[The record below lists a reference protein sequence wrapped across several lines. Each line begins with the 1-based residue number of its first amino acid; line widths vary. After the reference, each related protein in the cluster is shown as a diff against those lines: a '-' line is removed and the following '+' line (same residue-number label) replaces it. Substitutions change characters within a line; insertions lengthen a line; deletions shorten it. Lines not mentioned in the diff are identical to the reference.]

1 MKEMMMFKRSVI
13 AMACIFALSACGG
26 GGGGSPDVKSAD
38 TLSKPAAP
46 VVAEDV
52 EEEVLPKEKK
62 DEEAVGGAPQAD
74 TQDTTAGKGGQDM
87 AAVSEENTGNG
98 GAATTDKPKN
108 EDEGAQNDMPQN
120 AADTDSFTPN
130 HTPASNMPA
139 GNMENQAPDNGESAQ
154 PANQPD
160 MANAADGMQGDDP
173 SAGGQNAGNTAAAE
187 SANQTGNNQPAGSS
201 DSAPASNPA
210 PANGGSNFG
219 RVDLANGIKLDSGS
233 ENVTLTHCK
242 DKVCGSDFLDEEAPS
257 KSEFESLSDEKKIE
271 KYKKDGEKFTNLV
284 ATEVQ
289 ANGVNKYV
297 IIYKDK
303 SASSSSARFRRS
315 ARLRR
320 SLPAEMPL
328 IPVNQADTL
337 IVDGEAVSLTGH
349 SGNIFA
355 PEGNYR
361 YLTYGAEKLSGGSY
375 ALRVQGEP
383 AKGEMLAGT
392 AVYNGEVL
400 HFHTENG
407 RPYPTRGRFAAKVDF
422 GSKSVDGIIDSG
434 DDLHMGT
441 QKFKAAIDGNGF
453 KGTWTENGSGD
464 VSGRFYGPGGEEV
477 AGKYSYRP
485 TDAEKGGFGVFAG
498 KKEQD

>member
-1 MKEMMMFKRSVI
+1 MFKRSVI

-46 VVAEDV
+46 VVSEKETEAKED
-52 EEEVLPKEKK
+52 
-62 DEEAVGGAPQAD
+62 APQAGS
-74 TQDTTAGKGGQDM
+74 QGQGAPSAQGSQDM

-98 GAATTDKPKN
+98 GAATTDNPKN
-108 EDEGAQNDMPQN
+108 EDAGAQNDMPQN
-120 AADTDSFTPN
+120 AADTDSSTPN
-130 HTPASNMPA
+130 HSTAPNMPA
-139 GNMENQAPDNGESAQ
+139 GDMGNQAPDTGESVQ

-173 SAGGQNAGNTAAAE
+173 SAGENAGNTAAQG
-187 SANQTGNNQPAGSS
+187 ANQAGNNQAAGSQN
-201 DSAPASNPA
+201 PASSTNPSA
-210 PANGGSNFG
+210 TNGGGDFG

-242 DKVCGSDFLDEEAPS
+242 DKVCGSDFLDEEAPP
-257 KSEFESLSDEKKIE
+257 KSEFESLDDSGRIN
-271 KYKKDGEKFTNLV
+271 KYKKDGQDKFTNLV
-284 ATEVQ
+284 ATEVK
-289 ANGVNKYV
+289 ANGTNKYV

-303 SASSSSARFRRS
+303 STSSARVRRS
-315 ARLRR
+315 ARSRR

-337 IVDGEAVSLTGH
+337 IVDGEAVILTEH
-349 SGNIFA
+349 HGNIFA

-407 RPYPTRGRFAAKVDF
+407 RSYPTKGRFAAKVDF

-441 QKFKAAIDGNGF
+441 QKFKAAINGNGF
-453 KGTWTENGSGD
+453 KGTWTENGGGD
-464 VSGRFYGPGGEEV
+464 VSGRFYGPAGEEV
-477 AGKYSYRP
+477 AGKYSHRP

>member
-1 MKEMMMFKRSVI
+1 MFERSVI

-46 VVAEDV
+46 VVAEK
-52 EEEVLPKEKK
+52 ETEVKE
-62 DEEAVGGAPQAD
+62 DAPQAGSQGQGAPS
-74 TQDTTAGKGGQDM
+74 TQGSQDM
-87 AAVSEENTGNG
+87 AAVSAENTGNG

-108 EDEGAQNDMPQN
+108 EDEGPQNDMLQN
-120 AADTDSFTPN
+120 S
-130 HTPASNMPA
+130 
-139 GNMENQAPDNGESAQ
+139 
-154 PANQPD
+154 
-160 MANAADGMQGDDP
+160 
-173 SAGGQNAGNTAAAE
+173 AE
-187 SANQTGNNQPAGSS
+187 SANQTGNNQPADSS

-219 RVDLANGIKLDSGS
+219 RVDLANGVLIDGPSQ
-233 ENVTLTHCK
+233 NITLTHCK
-242 DKVCGSDFLDEEAPS
+242 GDSCNGDNLLDEEAPS
-257 KSEFESLSDEKKIE
+257 KSEFENLNESERIE
-271 KYKKDGEKFTNLV
+271 KYKKDGKSDKFTNLV
-284 ATEVQ
+284 ATAVQ
-289 ANGVNKYV
+289 ANGTNKYV

-315 ARLRR
+315 ARSRR

-375 ALRVQGEP
+375 ALRVQGKP

-407 RPYPTRGRFAAKVDF
+407 RSYPTRGRFAAKVDF

-453 KGTWTENGSGD
+453 KGNWTENGGGD
-464 VSGRFYGPGGEEV
+464 VSGRFYGPAGEEV

>member
-1 MKEMMMFKRSVI
+1 MFKRSVI

-38 TLSKPAAP
+38 TPSKPAAP
-46 VVAEDV
+46 VVAEDAG
-52 EEEVLPKEKK
+52 EEVLPKEKK

-74 TQDTTAGKGGQDM
+74 TQDATAAQGSQDM

-108 EDEGAQNDMPQN
+108 EDEGAQDDMPQK
-120 AADTDSFTPN
+120 AAGTDSSTPN
-130 HTPASNMPA
+130 HTPDPNMPA
-139 GNMENQAPDNGESAQ
+139 GNMENQATDAGESSQ
-154 PANQPD
+154 PENQPD
-160 MANAADGMQGDDP
+160 AANAGDGIQGDDP
-173 SAGGQNAGNTAAAE
+173 SAGENAGNTADQA
-187 SANQTGNNQPAGSS
+187 ANQAENNQV
-201 DSAPASNPA
+201 
-210 PANGGSNFG
+210 GGDFG
-219 RVDLANGIKLDSGS
+219 RT
-233 ENVTLTHCK
+233 NVGNSVVIDGPSQNITLTHCK
-242 DKVCGSDFLDEEAPS
+242 GDSCDNGNLLDEEAPS
-257 KSEFESLSDEKKIE
+257 KSEFEKLSESERME
-271 KYKKDGEKFTNLV
+271 KYKKDGKDKFVGLV
-284 ATEVQ
+284 ATTVKME
-289 ANGVNKYV
+289 GINKY
-297 IIYKDK
+297 IIFYTDK
-303 SASSSSARFRRS
+303 PPTRS
-315 ARLRR
+315 ARSRR

-361 YLTYGAEKLSGGSY
+361 YLTYGAEKLPGGSY

-407 RPYPTRGRFAAKVDF
+407 RSYPTKGRFAAKVDF

-464 VSGRFYGPGGEEV
+464 VSGRFYGPAGEEV

>member
-1 MKEMMMFKRSVI
+1 MFKRSVI
-13 AMACIFALSACGG
+13 AMACIVALSACGG

-38 TLSKPAAP
+38 TPSKPAAP
-46 VVAEDV
+46 VVAEK
-52 EEEVLPKEKK
+52 ETEVKE
-62 DEEAVGGAPQAD
+62 DAPQAGS
-74 TQDTTAGKGGQDM
+74 QGQGAPSAQGSQDM
-87 AAVSEENTGNG
+87 AAVSAENTGNG

-120 AADTDSFTPN
+120 AADTDSLAP
-130 HTPASNMPA
+130 NMPTVD
-139 GNMENQAPDNGESAQ
+139 MENQAPDSGESAQ

-160 MANAADGMQGDDP
+160 MANAADGIQGDDP
-173 SAGGQNAGNTAAAE
+173 SAGGENAGDQA
-187 SANQTGNNQPAGSS
+187 ANQAENNQVGGSQ
-201 DSAPASNPA
+201 NPA
-210 PANGGSNFG
+210 PSTNPSTTNGGDFG
-219 RVDLANGIKLDSGS
+219 RVDLANGIKLDGGS

-257 KSEFESLSDEKKIE
+257 KSEFENLSDEEKI
-271 KYKKDGEKFTNLV
+271 KRYKKDGKNFTGLV
-284 ATEVQ
+284 ATKVEKK
-289 ANGVNKYV
+289 GVNKYV
-297 IIYKDK
+297 IIYTDK
-303 SASSSSARFRRS
+303 TPTRS
-315 ARLRR
+315 ARSRR
-320 SLPAEMPL
+320 SLSEEMPL

-349 SGNIFA
+349 PGNIFA

-383 AKGEMLAGT
+383 AKGEMLAGA

-407 RPYPTRGRFAAKVDF
+407 RSYPTRGRFAAKVDF

-441 QKFKAAIDGNGF
+441 QKFKAVIDGNGF
-453 KGTWTENGSGD
+453 KGTWTENGGGD
-464 VSGRFYGPGGEEV
+464 VSGRFYGPAGEEV

>member
-1 MKEMMMFKRSVI
+1 MFKRSVI

-26 GGGGSPDVKSAD
+26 SGGGSPDVKSAD
-38 TLSKPAAP
+38 TPSKPAAP
-46 VVAEDV
+46 VVAE
-52 EEEVLPKEKK
+52 KET
-62 DEEAVGGAPQAD
+62 EAKEDAPQAGS
-74 TQDTTAGKGGQDM
+74 QGQGAPSAQGSQDM
-87 AAVSEENTGNG
+87 AAVSAENTGNG
-98 GAATTDKPKN
+98 DAATTDKPKN

-120 AADTDSFTPN
+120 AA
-130 HTPASNMPA
+130 
-139 GNMENQAPDNGESAQ
+139 
-154 PANQPD
+154 
-160 MANAADGMQGDDP
+160 
-173 SAGGQNAGNTAAAE
+173 E
-187 SANQTGNNQPAGSS
+187 SANQTGNNQPADSS

-219 RVDLANGIKLDSGS
+219 RVDLANGVLIDGPSQ
-233 ENVTLTHCK
+233 NITLTHCK
-242 DKVCGSDFLDEEAPS
+242 GDSCNGDNLLDEEAPS
-257 KSEFESLSDEKKIE
+257 KSEFEKLSDEDKISN
-271 KYKKDGEKFTNLV
+271 YKKDGKDKFVGLV
-284 ATEVQ
+284 ADRVKKDGT
-289 ANGVNKYV
+289 NKY
-297 IIYKDK
+297 IIFYTDK
-303 SASSSSARFRRS
+303 PPTRS
-315 ARLRR
+315 ARSRR

-400 HFHTENG
+400 HFHMENG
-407 RPYPTRGRFAAKVDF
+407 RPSPFRGRFAAKVDF

-441 QKFKAAIDGNGF
+441 QKFKAVIDGNGF
-453 KGTWTENGSGD
+453 KGAWTENSGGD
-464 VSGRFYGPGGEEV
+464 VSGRFYGPAGEEV

>member
-1 MKEMMMFKRSVI
+1 MFKRSVI

-46 VVAEDV
+46 VVSEKETEAKED
-52 EEEVLPKEKK
+52 
-62 DEEAVGGAPQAD
+62 APQAGSQGQGAPS
-74 TQDTTAGKGGQDM
+74 TQGSQDM
-87 AAVSEENTGNG
+87 AAVLAENTGNG
-98 GAATTDKPKN
+98 GAATADNPKN
-108 EDEGAQNDMPQN
+108 EDEGAQDDMPQK
-120 AADTDSFTPN
+120 
-130 HTPASNMPA
+130 
-139 GNMENQAPDNGESAQ
+139 
-154 PANQPD
+154 
-160 MANAADGMQGDDP
+160 
-173 SAGGQNAGNTAAAE
+173 AAE
-187 SANQTGNNQPAGSS
+187 SANQTGNNQSAGSS

-210 PANGGSNFG
+210 PANGGGDFG
-219 RVDLANGIKLDSGS
+219 RT
-233 ENVTLTHCK
+233 NVGNSVVIDGPSQNITLTHCK
-242 DKVCGSDFLDEEAPS
+242 GDSCDGDNLLDEEAPS
-257 KSEFESLSDEKKIE
+257 KSEFDNLSESERME
-271 KYKKDGEKFTNLV
+271 KYKKDGKSDKFTGFV
-284 ATEVQ
+284 ADKLQMKGTNQ
-289 ANGVNKYV
+289 Y
-297 IIYKDK
+297 IIFYKPK
-303 SASSSSARFRRS
+303 TTSSARFRRS
-315 ARLRR
+315 ARSRR

-407 RPYPTRGRFAAKVDF
+407 RPYPSRGRFAAKVDF

-453 KGTWTENGSGD
+453 KGTWTENGGGD
-464 VSGRFYGPGGEEV
+464 VSGRFYGPAGEEV

>member
-1 MKEMMMFKRSVI
+1 MFERSVI

-38 TLSKPAAP
+38 TPSKPAAP
-46 VVAEDV
+46 VVAE
-52 EEEVLPKEKK
+52 KET
-62 DEEAVGGAPQAD
+62 EAKEDAPQAGSQGQGAPS
-74 TQDTTAGKGGQDM
+74 TQGSQDM
-87 AAVSEENTGNG
+87 AAVSAENTGNG

-108 EDEGAQNDMPQN
+108 EDEGPQNDMPQN
-120 AADTDSFTPN
+120 
-130 HTPASNMPA
+130 
-139 GNMENQAPDNGESAQ
+139 
-154 PANQPD
+154 
-160 MANAADGMQGDDP
+160 
-173 SAGGQNAGNTAAAE
+173 AAE

-210 PANGGSNFG
+210 PANGGGDFG
-219 RVDLANGIKLDSGS
+219 RTNVANGVLIDGPSQ
-233 ENVTLTHCK
+233 NITLTHCK
-242 DKVCGSDFLDEEAPS
+242 GDSCDNGNLLDEEAPS
-257 KSEFESLSDEKKIE
+257 KSEFEKLSDEDKISN
-271 KYKKDGEKFTNLV
+271 YKKDGKDKFVGLV
-284 ATEVQ
+284 ADRVKKDGT
-289 ANGVNKYV
+289 NKY
-297 IIYKDK
+297 IIFYTDK
-303 SASSSSARFRRS
+303 PPTRS
-315 ARLRR
+315 ARSRR
-320 SLPAEMPL
+320 SLPAEIPL

-337 IVDGEAVSLTGH
+337 IVDGEAVSLTGY

-400 HFHTENG
+400 HFHMENG
-407 RPYPTRGRFAAKVDF
+407 RPSPSRGRFAAKVDF

-453 KGTWTENGSGD
+453 KGNWTENGGGD
-464 VSGRFYGPGGEEV
+464 VSGRFYGPAGEEV

>member
-1 MKEMMMFKRSVI
+1 MFKRSVI
-13 AMACIFALSACGG
+13 AMACIVALSACGG

-38 TLSKPAAP
+38 TPSKPAAP
-46 VVAEDV
+46 VVAE
-52 EEEVLPKEKK
+52 KET
-62 DEEAVGGAPQAD
+62 EAKEDAPQAGSQG
-74 TQDTTAGKGGQDM
+74 QDVPSKQGSQDM
-87 AAVSEENTGNG
+87 AAVSAENTGNG
-98 GAATTDKPKN
+98 GSATTDKPKN
-108 EDEGAQNDMPQN
+108 EDEGPQNDMPQN
-120 AADTDSFTPN
+120 AADTDSLTPN
-130 HTPASNMPA
+130 HTPAPNMPA

-160 MANAADGMQGDDP
+160 MANAADGIQGDDP
-173 SAGGQNAGNTAAAE
+173 SVGENAGNTASAE

-210 PANGGSNFG
+210 PANGGGDFG
-219 RVDLANGIKLDSGS
+219 RTNVGNGVLIDGPSQ
-233 ENVTLTHCK
+233 NITLTHCK
-242 DKVCGSDFLDEEAPS
+242 GDSCNGDNLLDEEAPS
-257 KSEFESLSDEKKIE
+257 KSEFEKLSESERME
-271 KYKKDGEKFTNLV
+271 KYKKDGKDKFVGLV
-284 ATEVQ
+284 ATTVKME
-289 ANGVNKYV
+289 GTNKY
-297 IIYKDK
+297 IIFYTDK
-303 SASSSSARFRRS
+303 PPTRS
-315 ARLRR
+315 ARSRR

-375 ALRVQGEP
+375 ALSVQGEP
-383 AKGEMLAGT
+383 AKGEMLAGA

-407 RPYPTRGRFAAKVDF
+407 RPYPTKGRFAAKVDF

-453 KGTWTENGSGD
+453 KGTWTENGGGD
-464 VSGRFYGPGGEEV
+464 VSGRFYGPAGEEV

>member
-1 MKEMMMFKRSVI
+1 MFKRSVI
-13 AMACIFALSACGG
+13 AMACIVALSACGG

-38 TLSKPAAP
+38 TPSKPAAP
-46 VVAEDV
+46 VVAEK
-52 EEEVLPKEKK
+52 ETEVKE
-62 DEEAVGGAPQAD
+62 DAPQAGS
-74 TQDTTAGKGGQDM
+74 QGQGAPSAQGSQDM
-87 AAVSEENTGNG
+87 AAVSAENTGNG

-120 AADTDSFTPN
+120 AADTDSLAP
-130 HTPASNMPA
+130 NMPTVD
-139 GNMENQAPDNGESAQ
+139 MENQAPDSGESAQ

-160 MANAADGMQGDDP
+160 MANAADGIQGDDP
-173 SAGGQNAGNTAAAE
+173 SAGGENAGDQA
-187 SANQTGNNQPAGSS
+187 ANQAENNQVGGSQ
-201 DSAPASNPA
+201 NPA
-210 PANGGSNFG
+210 PSTNPSTTNGGDFG
-219 RVDLANGIKLDSGS
+219 RT
-233 ENVTLTHCK
+233 NVGNSVVIDGPSQNITLTHCK
-242 DKVCGSDFLDEEAPS
+242 GDSCDGDNLLDEEAPS
-257 KSEFESLSDEKKIE
+257 KSEFDNLSESERME
-271 KYKKDGEKFTNLV
+271 KYKKDGKSDKFTGFV
-284 ATEVQ
+284 ADKLQMKGTNQ
-289 ANGVNKYV
+289 Y
-297 IIYKDK
+297 IIFYKPK
-303 SASSSSARFRRS
+303 TTSSARFRRS

-320 SLPAEMPL
+320 SLSEEMPL

-349 SGNIFA
+349 PGNIFA

-383 AKGEMLAGT
+383 AKGEMLAGA

-407 RPYPTRGRFAAKVDF
+407 RSYPTRGRFAAKVDF

-441 QKFKAAIDGNGF
+441 QKFKAVIDGNGF
-453 KGTWTENGSGD
+453 KGTWTENGGGD
-464 VSGRFYGPGGEEV
+464 VSGRFYGPAGEEV

>member
-1 MKEMMMFKRSVI
+1 MFKRSVI
-13 AMACIFALSACGG
+13 AMACIVALSACGG

-38 TLSKPAAP
+38 TPSKPAAP
-46 VVAEDV
+46 VVAEK
-52 EEEVLPKEKK
+52 ETEVKE
-62 DEEAVGGAPQAD
+62 DAPQAGSQGQGAPS
-74 TQDTTAGKGGQDM
+74 TQGSQDM
-87 AAVSEENTGNG
+87 AAVSAENTGNG

-108 EDEGAQNDMPQN
+108 EDEGPQNDMPQN
-120 AADTDSFTPN
+120 A
-130 HTPASNMPA
+130 
-139 GNMENQAPDNGESAQ
+139 
-154 PANQPD
+154 
-160 MANAADGMQGDDP
+160 
-173 SAGGQNAGNTAAAE
+173 GNTAAQGTNQAE
-187 SANQTGNNQPAGSS
+187 NNQVGGSQ
-201 DSAPASNPA
+201 NPA
-210 PANGGSNFG
+210 PSSNPNATNGGNFG
-219 RVDLANGIKLDSGS
+219 RVDLANGVLIDGPSQ
-233 ENVTLTHCK
+233 NITLTHCK
-242 DKVCGSDFLDEEAPS
+242 SDSCNGDNLLSEEAPS
-257 KSEFESLSDEKKIE
+257 KSEFEQLSDEDKIK
-271 KYKKDGEKFTNLV
+271 KYKKDGEKFTGLV
-284 ATEVQ
+284 ADKLQMKGTNQ
-289 ANGVNKYV
+289 Y
-297 IIYKDK
+297 IIFYKPK
-303 SASSSSARFRRS
+303 TTSSARFRRS
-315 ARLRR
+315 ARSRR

-407 RPYPTRGRFAAKVDF
+407 RPYPSRGRFAAKVDF

-453 KGTWTENGSGD
+453 KGTWTENGGGD
-464 VSGRFYGPGGEEV
+464 VSGRFYGPAGEEV

>member
-1 MKEMMMFKRSVI
+1 MFERSVI

-46 VVAEDV
+46 VVAEK
-52 EEEVLPKEKK
+52 ETEVKE
-62 DEEAVGGAPQAD
+62 DAPQAGSQGQGAPS
-74 TQDTTAGKGGQDM
+74 TQGSQDM
-87 AAVSEENTGNG
+87 AAVSAENTGNG

-108 EDEGAQNDMPQN
+108 EDEGPQNDMPQN
-120 AADTDSFTPN
+120 S
-130 HTPASNMPA
+130 
-139 GNMENQAPDNGESAQ
+139 
-154 PANQPD
+154 
-160 MANAADGMQGDDP
+160 
-173 SAGGQNAGNTAAAE
+173 AE
-187 SANQTGNNQPAGSS
+187 SANQTGNNQPADSS

-219 RVDLANGIKLDSGS
+219 RVDLANGVLIDGPSQ
-233 ENVTLTHCK
+233 NITLTHCK
-242 DKVCGSDFLDEEAPS
+242 GDSCNGDNLLDEEAPS
-257 KSEFESLSDEKKIE
+257 KSEFENLNESERIE
-271 KYKKDGEKFTNLV
+271 KYKKDGKSDKFTNLV
-284 ATEVQ
+284 ATAVQ
-289 ANGVNKYV
+289 ANGTNKYV

-315 ARLRR
+315 ARSRR

-361 YLTYGAEKLSGGSY
+361 YLTYGAEKLPGGSY

-434 DDLHMGT
+434 DGLHMGT

-453 KGTWTENGSGD
+453 KGTWTENGGGD
-464 VSGRFYGPGGEEV
+464 VSGKFYGPAGEEV

>member
-1 MKEMMMFKRSVI
+1 MFKRSVI
-13 AMACIFALSACGG
+13 AMACIVALSACGG

-38 TLSKPAAP
+38 TPSKPAAP
-46 VVAEDV
+46 VVAE
-52 EEEVLPKEKK
+52 KETDAKE
-62 DEEAVGGAPQAD
+62 DAPQAGS
-74 TQDTTAGKGGQDM
+74 QGQGAPSAQGGQDM
-87 AAVSEENTGNG
+87 AAVSAENTGNG
-98 GAATTDKPKN
+98 GAETADNPENK
-108 EDEGAQNDMPQN
+108 DEGTQNDMPQN
-120 AADTDSFTPN
+120 
-130 HTPASNMPA
+130 
-139 GNMENQAPDNGESAQ
+139 
-154 PANQPD
+154 
-160 MANAADGMQGDDP
+160 
-173 SAGGQNAGNTAAAE
+173 AAE
-187 SANQTGNNQPAGSS
+187 SANQTGNNQSAGSS

-210 PANGGSNFG
+210 PANGGGDFG
-219 RVDLANGIKLDSGS
+219 RT
-233 ENVTLTHCK
+233 NVGNSVVIDGPSQNITLTHCK
-242 DKVCGSDFLDEEAPS
+242 GDSCDGDNLLDEEAPS
-257 KSEFESLSDEKKIE
+257 KSEFDNLSESERME
-271 KYKKDGEKFTNLV
+271 KYKKDGKSDKFTGFV
-284 ATEVQ
+284 ADKLQMKGTNQ
-289 ANGVNKYV
+289 Y
-297 IIYKDK
+297 IIFYKPK
-303 SASSSSARFRRS
+303 TTSSARFRRS
-315 ARLRR
+315 ARSRR

-407 RPYPTRGRFAAKVDF
+407 RPYPSRGRFAAKVDF

-453 KGTWTENGSGD
+453 KGTWTENGGGD
-464 VSGRFYGPGGEEV
+464 VSGRFYGPAGEEV

>member
-1 MKEMMMFKRSVI
+1 MFKRSVI

-38 TLSKPAAP
+38 TPSKPASP
-46 VVAEDV
+46 VVSEKETGAKED
-52 EEEVLPKEKK
+52 
-62 DEEAVGGAPQAD
+62 APQAGS
-74 TQDTTAGKGGQDM
+74 QGQGAPSAQGSQNM

-98 GAATTDKPKN
+98 GAATADNPKN
-108 EDEGAQNDMPQN
+108 KDEEAQDDMPQN
-120 AADTDSFTPN
+120 TADTDSLTPN
-130 HTPASNMPA
+130 HTPAPNMPA
-139 GNMENQAPDNGESAQ
+139 GNMENQAPDAGESAQ

-160 MANAADGMQGDDP
+160 MANAADGIQGDDP
-173 SAGGQNAGNTAAAE
+173 SAGGENAGNTAAQGTNQAE
-187 SANQTGNNQPAGSS
+187 NNQAAGSS

-219 RVDLANGIKLDSGS
+219 RVDLANGIKLDGGS

-257 KSEFESLSDEKKIE
+257 KSEFEKLSNEEKIN
-271 KYKKDGEKFTNLV
+271 KYKKNGGKFTGLV
-284 ATEVQ
+284 ATRVEN
-289 ANGVNKYV
+289 NGLNQYT
-297 IIYKDK
+297 IIYQ
-303 SASSSSARFRRS
+303 AQPTRS
-315 ARLRR
+315 ARSRRSRR

-361 YLTYGAEKLSGGSY
+361 YLTYGAEKLPGGSY

-383 AKGEMLAGT
+383 SKGEMLAGT

>member
-1 MKEMMMFKRSVI
+1 MFERSVI

-38 TLSKPAAP
+38 TPSKPAAP
-46 VVAEDV
+46 VVAEK
-52 EEEVLPKEKK
+52 ETEVKE
-62 DEEAVGGAPQAD
+62 DAPQAGSQGQGAPS
-74 TQDTTAGKGGQDM
+74 TQGSQDM
-87 AAVSEENTGNG
+87 AAVSAENTGNG

-108 EDEGAQNDMPQN
+108 EDEGPQNDMPQN
-120 AADTDSFTPN
+120 S
-130 HTPASNMPA
+130 
-139 GNMENQAPDNGESAQ
+139 
-154 PANQPD
+154 
-160 MANAADGMQGDDP
+160 
-173 SAGGQNAGNTAAAE
+173 AE
-187 SANQTGNNQPAGSS
+187 SANQTGNNQPADSS

-219 RVDLANGIKLDSGS
+219 RVDLANGVLIDGPSQ
-233 ENVTLTHCK
+233 NITLTHCK
-242 DKVCGSDFLDEEAPS
+242 GDSCNGDNLLDEEAPS
-257 KSEFESLSDEKKIE
+257 KSEFENLNESERIE
-271 KYKKDGEKFTNLV
+271 KYKKDGKSDKFTNLV
-284 ATEVQ
+284 ATEVK
-289 ANGVNKYV
+289 ANGTNKYV

-303 SASSSSARFRRS
+303 STSSARVRRS
-315 ARLRR
+315 ARSRR

-375 ALRVQGEP
+375 ALSVQGEP

-407 RPYPTRGRFAAKVDF
+407 RPYPSRGRFAAKVDF

-464 VSGRFYGPGGEEV
+464 VSGRFYGPAGEEV

>member
-1 MKEMMMFKRSVI
+1 MFKRSVI
-13 AMACIFALSACGG
+13 AMACIVALSACGG

-38 TLSKPAAP
+38 TPSKPAAP
-46 VVAEDV
+46 VVAEK
-52 EEEVLPKEKK
+52 ETEVKE
-62 DEEAVGGAPQAD
+62 DAPQAGSQG
-74 TQDTTAGKGGQDM
+74 QDVPSKQGSQDM
-87 AAVSEENTGNG
+87 AAVSAENTGNG
-98 GAATTDKPKN
+98 GSATTDKPKN
-108 EDEGAQNDMPQN
+108 EDEGPQNDMPQN
-120 AADTDSFTPN
+120 S
-130 HTPASNMPA
+130 
-139 GNMENQAPDNGESAQ
+139 
-154 PANQPD
+154 
-160 MANAADGMQGDDP
+160 
-173 SAGGQNAGNTAAAE
+173 AE
-187 SANQTGNNQPAGSS
+187 SANQTGNNQPADSS

-219 RVDLANGIKLDSGS
+219 RVDLANGVLIDGPSQ
-233 ENVTLTHCK
+233 NITLTHCK
-242 DKVCGSDFLDEEAPS
+242 SDSCNGDNLLSEEAPS
-257 KSEFESLSDEKKIE
+257 KSEFEQLSDEDKIK
-271 KYKKDGEKFTNLV
+271 KYKKDGEKFTGLV
-284 ATEVQ
+284 ADRLQMKGTNQ
-289 ANGVNKYV
+289 Y
-297 IIYKDK
+297 IIFYKPK
-303 SASSSSARFRRS
+303 TTSSARFRRS
-315 ARLRR
+315 ARSRR

-375 ALRVQGEP
+375 ALSVQGEP

-407 RPYPTRGRFAAKVDF
+407 RSYPTKGRFAAKVDF

-434 DDLHMGT
+434 DDLHMGK

-453 KGTWTENGSGD
+453 KGTWTENGGGD
-464 VSGRFYGPGGEEV
+464 VSGRFYGPAGEEV

>member
-1 MKEMMMFKRSVI
+1 MFKRSVI

-46 VVAEDV
+46 VVSEKETEAKED
-52 EEEVLPKEKK
+52 
-62 DEEAVGGAPQAD
+62 APQAGS
-74 TQDTTAGKGGQDM
+74 QGQGAPSAQGGQDM

-98 GAATTDKPKN
+98 GAAATDKPKN

-120 AADTDSFTPN
+120 AADTDSLTPN

-139 GNMENQAPDNGESAQ
+139 GNMENQAPDAGESEQ

-173 SAGGQNAGNTAAAE
+173 SAGGENAGNTADQA
-187 SANQTGNNQPAGSS
+187 ANQAENNQAAGSQ
-201 DSAPASNPA
+201 NPA
-210 PANGGSNFG
+210 PSSNSNAANGGGDFG
-219 RVDLANGIKLDSGS
+219 RT
-233 ENVTLTHCK
+233 NVGNSVVIDGPSQNITLTHCK
-242 DKVCGSDFLDEEAPS
+242 GDSCNDDNLLDEEAPS
-257 KSEFESLSDEKKIE
+257 KSEFEKLSESERME
-271 KYKKDGEKFTNLV
+271 KYKKDGKGKFVGLV
-284 ATEVQ
+284 ATTVKME
-289 ANGVNKYV
+289 GTNKY
-297 IIYKDK
+297 IIFYTDNPPT
-303 SASSSSARFRRS
+303 RS
-315 ARLRR
+315 ARSRR

-375 ALRVQGEP
+375 AFRVQGEP

-400 HFHTENG
+400 HFHMENG

-434 DDLHMGT
+434 DDLHMGK

-453 KGTWTENGSGD
+453 KGTWTENGGGD
-464 VSGRFYGPGGEEV
+464 VSGRFYGPAGEEV

>member
-1 MKEMMMFKRSVI
+1 MFKRSVI

-46 VVAEDV
+46 VVSEKETEAKED
-52 EEEVLPKEKK
+52 
-62 DEEAVGGAPQAD
+62 APQAGS
-74 TQDTTAGKGGQDM
+74 QGQGAPSAQGSQDM

-98 GAATTDKPKN
+98 GAATADKPKN
-108 EDEGAQNDMPQN
+108 GDEGAQNDMPQN
-120 AADTDSFTPN
+120 AADTDSSTPN
-130 HTPASNMPA
+130 HSTAPNMPA
-139 GNMENQAPDNGESAQ
+139 GDMGNQAPDNGESVQ
-154 PANQPD
+154 PENQPD
-160 MANAADGMQGDDP
+160 AANAADGMQGDDP
-173 SAGGQNAGNTAAAE
+173 SAGENAGNTAAQG
-187 SANQTGNNQPAGSS
+187 ANQAGNNQAAGSS
-201 DSAPASNPA
+201 DSTPASNPA
-210 PANGGSNFG
+210 TTNSGGDFG
-219 RVDLANGIKLDSGS
+219 RTNVANGIKLDGPSQ
-233 ENVTLTHCK
+233 NITLTHCK
-242 DKVCGSDFLDEEAPS
+242 DTVCGSNFLAEEAPS
-257 KSEFESLSDEKKIE
+257 KSEFESLDDFGRIN
-271 KYKKDGEKFTNLV
+271 KYKKDGQDKFTNLV
-284 ATEVQ
+284 ATEVK
-289 ANGVNKYV
+289 ANGTNKYV

-303 SASSSSARFRRS
+303 STSSARVRRS
-315 ARLRR
+315 ARSRR

-361 YLTYGAEKLSGGSY
+361 YLTYGAEKLPGGSY

-383 AKGEMLAGT
+383 SKGEMLAGA

-464 VSGRFYGPGGEEV
+464 VSGKFYGPAGEEV

>member
-1 MKEMMMFKRSVI
+1 MAETIPAALNMKEMMMFKRSVI

-38 TLSKPAAP
+38 TPSKPAAP
-46 VVAEDV
+46 VVAE
-52 EEEVLPKEKK
+52 KET
-62 DEEAVGGAPQAD
+62 EAKEDAPQAGS
-74 TQDTTAGKGGQDM
+74 QGQGAPSAQGSQDM

-98 GAATTDKPKN
+98 GAATADNPKN
-108 EDEGAQNDMPQN
+108 EDEGAQDDMPQK
-120 AADTDSFTPN
+120 
-130 HTPASNMPA
+130 
-139 GNMENQAPDNGESAQ
+139 
-154 PANQPD
+154 
-160 MANAADGMQGDDP
+160 
-173 SAGGQNAGNTAAAE
+173 AAE
-187 SANQTGNNQPAGSS
+187 SANQTGNNQSAGSS

-210 PANGGSNFG
+210 PANGGGDFG
-219 RVDLANGIKLDSGS
+219 RT
-233 ENVTLTHCK
+233 NVGNSVVIDGPSQNITLTHCK
-242 DKVCGSDFLDEEAPS
+242 GDSCDGDNLLDEEAPS
-257 KSEFESLSDEKKIE
+257 KSEFDNLSESERME
-271 KYKKDGEKFTNLV
+271 KYKKDGKSDKFTGFV
-284 ATEVQ
+284 ADKLQMKGTNQ
-289 ANGVNKYV
+289 Y
-297 IIYKDK
+297 IIFYKPK
-303 SASSSSARFRRS
+303 TTSSARFRRS
-315 ARLRR
+315 ARSRR

-407 RPYPTRGRFAAKVDF
+407 RPYPSGGRFAAKVDF

-453 KGTWTENGSGD
+453 KGTWTENGGGD
-464 VSGRFYGPGGEEV
+464 VSGRFYGPAGEEV

>member
-1 MKEMMMFKRSVI
+1 MFKRSVI

-26 GGGGSPDVKSAD
+26 GGGGSPDVKLAD
-38 TLSKPAAP
+38 TPSKPAAP
-46 VVAEDV
+46 VVAEK
-52 EEEVLPKEKK
+52 ETEVKE
-62 DEEAVGGAPQAD
+62 DAPQAGSQGQGAPS
-74 TQDTTAGKGGQDM
+74 TQGSQDM
-87 AAVSEENTGNG
+87 AAVSAENTGNG
-98 GAATTDKPKN
+98 GSATTDKPKN

-120 AADTDSFTPN
+120 AADTDSLTPD
-130 HTPASNMPA
+130 HTTAPNMPA
-139 GNMENQAPDNGESAQ
+139 GDMENQAPDSGESAQ

-160 MANAADGMQGDDP
+160 MANTADGMQGDDP
-173 SAGGQNAGNTAAAE
+173 SAGGQNAGNTAAQG
-187 SANQTGNNQPAGSS
+187 ANQAGNNQAAGSS
-201 DSAPASNPA
+201 DPIPASNPA
-210 PANGGSNFG
+210 TTNSGGDFG
-219 RVDLANGIKLDSGS
+219 RTNVANGIKLDGPSQ
-233 ENVTLTHCK
+233 NITLTHCK
-242 DKVCGSDFLDEEAPS
+242 GDPCNGDNLLDEEAPS
-257 KSEFESLSDEKKIE
+257 KSEFEKLNESERIE
-271 KYKKDGEKFTNLV
+271 KYKKDGKDKFVGLV
-284 ATEVQ
+284 ATTVKME
-289 ANGVNKYV
+289 GTNKY
-297 IIYKDK
+297 IIFYTDK
-303 SASSSSARFRRS
+303 PPTRS
-315 ARLRR
+315 ARSRR

-407 RPYPTRGRFAAKVDF
+407 RPYPSGGRFAAKVDF

-453 KGTWTENGSGD
+453 KGTWTENGGGD
-464 VSGRFYGPGGEEV
+464 VSGRFYGPAGEEV
-477 AGKYSYRP
+477 AGKYSYHP

>member
-1 MKEMMMFKRSVI
+1 MFKRSVI

-46 VVAEDV
+46 VVAE
-52 EEEVLPKEKK
+52 KETDAKE
-62 DEEAVGGAPQAD
+62 DAPQAGS
-74 TQDTTAGKGGQDM
+74 QGQGAPSAQGSQDM
-87 AAVSEENTGNG
+87 AAVSAENTGNG

-108 EDEGAQNDMPQN
+108 EDEGAQDDMPQK
-120 AADTDSFTPN
+120 AAGTDSSTPN
-130 HTPASNMPA
+130 HTPDPNMLA
-139 GNMENQAPDNGESAQ
+139 GNMENQATDAGESSQ

-173 SAGGQNAGNTAAAE
+173 SAGGQNAGNTAAQG
-187 SANQTGNNQPAGSS
+187 ANQAGNNQAAGSS
-201 DSAPASNPA
+201 DSTPASNPA
-210 PANGGSNFG
+210 TTNSGGDFG
-219 RVDLANGIKLDSGS
+219 RTNVANGIKLDGPSQ
-233 ENVTLTHCK
+233 NITLTHCK
-242 DKVCGSDFLDEEAPS
+242 DKVCGSDFLDEEAPP
-257 KSEFESLSDEKKIE
+257 KSEFESLDDSGRIN
-271 KYKKDGEKFTNLV
+271 KYKKDGQDKFTNLV
-284 ATEVQ
+284 ATEVK
-289 ANGVNKYV
+289 ANGTNKYV

-303 SASSSSARFRRS
+303 STSSARVRRS
-315 ARLRR
+315 ARSRR

-328 IPVNQADTL
+328 IPINQADTL

-375 ALRVQGEP
+375 ALSVQGEP
-383 AKGEMLAGT
+383 AKGEMLAGA

-400 HFHTENG
+400 HFHMENG
-407 RPYPTRGRFAAKVDF
+407 RPSSFRGRFAAKVDF

-441 QKFKAAIDGNGF
+441 QKFKAVIDGNGF
-453 KGTWTENGSGD
+453 KGTWTENGGGD
-464 VSGRFYGPGGEEV
+464 VSGRFYGPTGEEV

>member
-1 MKEMMMFKRSVI
+1 MFERSVI

-38 TLSKPAAP
+38 TPSKPAAP
-46 VVAEDV
+46 VVAEK
-52 EEEVLPKEKK
+52 ETEVKE
-62 DEEAVGGAPQAD
+62 DAPQAGS
-74 TQDTTAGKGGQDM
+74 QGQGAPSAQGSQDM

-98 GAATTDKPKN
+98 GAATADNPKN
-108 EDEGAQNDMPQN
+108 EDEGAQDDMPQK
-120 AADTDSFTPN
+120 AAGTDSSTPN
-130 HTPASNMPA
+130 HTPAPNMPA
-139 GNMENQAPDNGESAQ
+139 GNMENK
-154 PANQPD
+154 PD

-173 SAGGQNAGNTAAAE
+173 SAGGENAGNTAAQG
-187 SANQTGNNQPAGSS
+187 ANQAENNQVGGSQ
-201 DSAPASNPA
+201 NPA
-210 PANGGSNFG
+210 PSTNPNATNGGGDFG
-219 RVDLANGIKLDSGS
+219 RT
-233 ENVTLTHCK
+233 NVGNSVVIDGPSQNITLTHCK
-242 DKVCGSDFLDEEAPS
+242 GDPCNGDNLLDEEAPS
-257 KSEFESLSDEKKIE
+257 KSEFEKLNESERIE
-271 KYKKDGEKFTNLV
+271 KYKKDGKDKFVGLV
-284 ATEVQ
+284 ATTVKME
-289 ANGVNKYV
+289 GINKY
-297 IIYKDK
+297 IIFYTDK
-303 SASSSSARFRRS
+303 PPTRS
-315 ARLRR
+315 ARSRR

>member
-1 MKEMMMFKRSVI
+1 MFKRSVI

-46 VVAEDV
+46 VVSEKETEAKED
-52 EEEVLPKEKK
+52 
-62 DEEAVGGAPQAD
+62 APQAGS
-74 TQDTTAGKGGQDM
+74 QGQGAPSAQGSQDM

-98 GAATTDKPKN
+98 GAATADNPKN
-108 EDEGAQNDMPQN
+108 EDEGAQDDMPQK
-120 AADTDSFTPN
+120 AADTDSLTPN
-130 HTPASNMPA
+130 HTPAPNMPA
-139 GNMENQAPDNGESAQ
+139 GNMENQ
-154 PANQPD
+154 PD
-160 MANAADGMQGDDP
+160 MANTADGMQGDDP
-173 SAGGQNAGNTAAAE
+173 SAGENAGNTAAQG
-187 SANQTGNNQPAGSS
+187 ANQAGNNQAAGSS
-201 DSAPASNPA
+201 DSTPASNPA
-210 PANGGSNFG
+210 TTNSGGDFG
-219 RVDLANGIKLDSGS
+219 RTNVANGIKLDGPSQ
-233 ENVTLTHCK
+233 NITLTHCK
-242 DKVCGSDFLDEEAPS
+242 DKVCGSDFLDEEAPP
-257 KSEFESLSDEKKIE
+257 KSEFESLDDSGRIN
-271 KYKKDGEKFTNLV
+271 KYKKDGQDKFTNLV
-284 ATEVQ
+284 ATEVK
-289 ANGVNKYV
+289 ANGTNKYV

-303 SASSSSARFRRS
+303 STSSARVRRS
-315 ARLRR
+315 ARSRR

-407 RPYPTRGRFAAKVDF
+407 RPSPSGGRFAAKVDF

-453 KGTWTENGSGD
+453 KGTWTENGGGD
-464 VSGRFYGPGGEEV
+464 VSGRFYGPAGEEV

>member
-1 MKEMMMFKRSVI
+1 MFKRSVI

-38 TLSKPAAP
+38 TPSKPAAP
-46 VVAEDV
+46 VVAE
-52 EEEVLPKEKK
+52 KETDAKE
-62 DEEAVGGAPQAD
+62 DAPQAGS
-74 TQDTTAGKGGQDM
+74 QGQGAPSAQGGQDM
-87 AAVSEENTGNG
+87 AAVSAENTGNG
-98 GAATTDKPKN
+98 GAETADNPENK
-108 EDEGAQNDMPQN
+108 DEGTQNDMPQN
-120 AADTDSFTPN
+120 
-130 HTPASNMPA
+130 
-139 GNMENQAPDNGESAQ
+139 
-154 PANQPD
+154 
-160 MANAADGMQGDDP
+160 
-173 SAGGQNAGNTAAAE
+173 AAE
-187 SANQTGNNQPAGSS
+187 SANQTGNNQSAGSS

-210 PANGGSNFG
+210 PANGGGDFG
-219 RVDLANGIKLDSGS
+219 RT
-233 ENVTLTHCK
+233 NVGNSVVIDGPSQNITLTHCK
-242 DKVCGSDFLDEEAPS
+242 GDSCDGDNLLDEEAPS
-257 KSEFESLSDEKKIE
+257 KSEFDNLSESERME
-271 KYKKDGEKFTNLV
+271 KYKKDGKSDKFTGFV
-284 ATEVQ
+284 ADKLQMKGTNQ
-289 ANGVNKYV
+289 Y
-297 IIYKDK
+297 IIFYKPK
-303 SASSSSARFRRS
+303 TTSSARFRRS
-315 ARLRR
+315 ARSRR

-407 RPYPTRGRFAAKVDF
+407 RPYPSRGRFAAKVDF

-453 KGTWTENGSGD
+453 KGTWTENGGGD
-464 VSGRFYGPGGEEV
+464 VSGRFYGPAGEEV

>member
-1 MKEMMMFKRSVI
+1 MFKLSVI

-38 TLSKPAAP
+38 TPPKPAAP
-46 VVAEDV
+46 VVAE
-52 EEEVLPKEKK
+52 KET
-62 DEEAVGGAPQAD
+62 EAKEDAPQAGSQG
-74 TQDTTAGKGGQDM
+74 QDVPSKQGSQDM
-87 AAVSEENTGNG
+87 AAVSAENTGNG
-98 GAATTDKPKN
+98 GSATTDKPKN
-108 EDEGAQNDMPQN
+108 EDEGPQNDMPQN
-120 AADTDSFTPN
+120 AADTDSLTPN
-130 HTPASNMPA
+130 HTPAPNMPA

-160 MANAADGMQGDDP
+160 MANAADGIQGDDP
-173 SAGGQNAGNTAAAE
+173 SVGENAGNTASAE

-210 PANGGSNFG
+210 PANGGGDFG
-219 RVDLANGIKLDSGS
+219 RTNVGNGVLIDGPSQ
-233 ENVTLTHCK
+233 NITLTHCK
-242 DKVCGSDFLDEEAPS
+242 GDSCNGDNLLDEEAPS
-257 KSEFESLSDEKKIE
+257 KSEFEKLSESERME
-271 KYKKDGEKFTNLV
+271 KYKKDGKDKFVGLV
-284 ATEVQ
+284 ATTVKME
-289 ANGVNKYV
+289 GTNKY
-297 IIYKDK
+297 IIFYTDK
-303 SASSSSARFRRS
+303 PPTRS
-315 ARLRR
+315 ARSRR

-375 ALRVQGEP
+375 ALSVQGEP
-383 AKGEMLAGT
+383 AKGEMLAGA

-407 RPYPTRGRFAAKVDF
+407 RPYPTKGRFAAKVDF

-453 KGTWTENGSGD
+453 KGTWTENGGGD
-464 VSGRFYGPGGEEV
+464 VSGRFYGPAGEEV

>member
-1 MKEMMMFKRSVI
+1 MFKRSVI
-13 AMACIFALSACGG
+13 AMACIVALSACGG

-38 TLSKPAAP
+38 TPSKPAAP
-46 VVAEDV
+46 VVAEK
-52 EEEVLPKEKK
+52 ETEVKE
-62 DEEAVGGAPQAD
+62 DAPQAGSQG
-74 TQDTTAGKGGQDM
+74 QDVPSKQGSQDM
-87 AAVSEENTGNG
+87 AAVSAENTGNG
-98 GAATTDKPKN
+98 GSATTDKPKN
-108 EDEGAQNDMPQN
+108 EDEGPQNDMPQN
-120 AADTDSFTPN
+120 S
-130 HTPASNMPA
+130 
-139 GNMENQAPDNGESAQ
+139 
-154 PANQPD
+154 
-160 MANAADGMQGDDP
+160 
-173 SAGGQNAGNTAAAE
+173 AE
-187 SANQTGNNQPAGSS
+187 SANQTGNNQPADSS

-219 RVDLANGIKLDSGS
+219 RVDLANGVLIDGPSQ
-233 ENVTLTHCK
+233 NITLTHCK
-242 DKVCGSDFLDEEAPS
+242 GDSCNGDNLLDEEAPS
-257 KSEFESLSDEKKIE
+257 KSEFENLNESERIE
-271 KYKKDGEKFTNLV
+271 KYKKDGKSDKFTNLV
-284 ATEVQ
+284 ATAVQ
-289 ANGVNKYV
+289 ANGTNKYV

-315 ARLRR
+315 ARSRR

-361 YLTYGAEKLSGGSY
+361 YLTYGAEKLPGGSY

-453 KGTWTENGSGD
+453 KGTWTENGGGD
-464 VSGRFYGPGGEEV
+464 VSGRFYGPAGEEV

>member
-1 MKEMMMFKRSVI
+1 MFKRSVI

-38 TLSKPAAP
+38 TPSKPAAP
-46 VVAEDV
+46 VVSEKETEAKED
-52 EEEVLPKEKK
+52 
-62 DEEAVGGAPQAD
+62 APQAGS
-74 TQDTTAGKGGQDM
+74 QGQGAPSAQGSQGM
-87 AAVSEENTGNG
+87 AAVSAENTGNG
-98 GAATTDKPKN
+98 GAATTDNPKN
-108 EDEGAQNDMPQN
+108 EDAGAQDDMPQN
-120 AADTDSFTPN
+120 AADTDSLTPN

-139 GNMENQAPDNGESAQ
+139 VNMENQAPDTGESVQ

-173 SAGGQNAGNTAAAE
+173 SAGGENAGNTAAAE
-187 SANQTGNNQPAGSS
+187 SANQTGNNHS

-219 RVDLANGIKLDSGS
+219 RVDLANGIKLDGGS

-242 DKVCGSDFLDEEAPS
+242 DKVCGSDFLAEEAPS
-257 KSEFESLSDEKKIE
+257 KSEFESLDDSGRIN
-271 KYKKDGEKFTNLV
+271 KYKKDGQDKFTNLV
-284 ATEVQ
+284 ATEVK
-289 ANGVNKYV
+289 ANGTNKYV

-303 SASSSSARFRRS
+303 STSSTRVRRS
-315 ARLRR
+315 ARSRR

-361 YLTYGAEKLSGGSY
+361 YLTYVAEKLPGGSY

-407 RPYPTRGRFAAKVDF
+407 RSYSTRGKFAATVDF
-422 GSKSVDGIIDSG
+422 GSKFVDGIIDSG

-453 KGTWTENGSGD
+453 KGTWTENGGGD
-464 VSGRFYGPGGEEV
+464 VSGKFYGPAGEEV

>member
-1 MKEMMMFKRSVI
+1 MFKRSVI

-38 TLSKPAAP
+38 TPSKPAAP
-46 VVAEDV
+46 VVAE
-52 EEEVLPKEKK
+52 KETDAKE
-62 DEEAVGGAPQAD
+62 DAPQAGSQGQGAPS
-74 TQDTTAGKGGQDM
+74 TQGSQDM
-87 AAVSEENTGNG
+87 AAVSAENTGNG

-120 AADTDSFTPN
+120 AA
-130 HTPASNMPA
+130 
-139 GNMENQAPDNGESAQ
+139 
-154 PANQPD
+154 
-160 MANAADGMQGDDP
+160 
-173 SAGGQNAGNTAAAE
+173 E

-210 PANGGSNFG
+210 PENGGSNFG

-257 KSEFESLSDEKKIE
+257 KSEFESLDDSGRIN
-271 KYKKDGEKFTNLV
+271 KYKKDGKSDKFTNLV
-284 ATEVQ
+284 ATAVQ
-289 ANGVNKYV
+289 ANGLNKYV

-315 ARLRR
+315 ARSRR
-320 SLPAEMPL
+320 SLPVEMPL

-375 ALRVQGEP
+375 ALSVQGEP

-400 HFHTENG
+400 HFHMENG
-407 RPYPTRGRFAAKVDF
+407 RPSPSRGRFAAKVDF

-453 KGTWTENGSGD
+453 KGNWTENGGGD
-464 VSGRFYGPGGEEV
+464 VSGRFYGPAGEEV

>member
-1 MKEMMMFKRSVI
+1 MFKRSVI

-38 TLSKPAAP
+38 TPSKPAAP
-46 VVAEDV
+46 VVAE
-52 EEEVLPKEKK
+52 KET
-62 DEEAVGGAPQAD
+62 EAKEDAPQAGS
-74 TQDTTAGKGGQDM
+74 QGQGAPSAQGSQDM

-98 GAATTDKPKN
+98 GAATADNPKN
-108 EDEGAQNDMPQN
+108 EDEGAQDDMPQK
-120 AADTDSFTPN
+120 
-130 HTPASNMPA
+130 
-139 GNMENQAPDNGESAQ
+139 
-154 PANQPD
+154 
-160 MANAADGMQGDDP
+160 
-173 SAGGQNAGNTAAAE
+173 AAE
-187 SANQTGNNQPAGSS
+187 SANQTGNNQSAGSS

-210 PANGGSNFG
+210 PANGGGDFG
-219 RVDLANGIKLDSGS
+219 RT
-233 ENVTLTHCK
+233 NVGNSVVIDGPSQNITLTHCK
-242 DKVCGSDFLDEEAPS
+242 GDSCDGDNLLDEEAPS
-257 KSEFESLSDEKKIE
+257 KSEFDNLSESERME
-271 KYKKDGEKFTNLV
+271 KYKKDGKSDKFTGFV
-284 ATEVQ
+284 ADKLQMKGTNQ
-289 ANGVNKYV
+289 Y
-297 IIYKDK
+297 IIFYKPK
-303 SASSSSARFRRS
+303 TTSSARFRRS
-315 ARLRR
+315 ARSRR

-407 RPYPTRGRFAAKVDF
+407 RPYPSGGRFAAKVDF

-453 KGTWTENGSGD
+453 KGTWTENGGGD
-464 VSGRFYGPGGEEV
+464 VSGRFYGPAGEEV

>member
-1 MKEMMMFKRSVI
+1 MFKRSVI

-46 VVAEDV
+46 VVSEKETEAKED
-52 EEEVLPKEKK
+52 
-62 DEEAVGGAPQAD
+62 APQAGS
-74 TQDTTAGKGGQDM
+74 QGQGAPSAQGGQDM

-98 GAATTDKPKN
+98 GAAATDKPKN

-120 AADTDSFTPN
+120 AADTDSLTPN

-139 GNMENQAPDNGESAQ
+139 GNMENQAPDAGESEQ

-160 MANAADGMQGDDP
+160 MANTADGMQGDDP
-173 SAGGQNAGNTAAAE
+173 SAGGENAGNTAAQGTNQAE
-187 SANQTGNNQPAGSS
+187 NNQTAGSQN
-201 DSAPASNPA
+201 PASSTNPNA
-210 PANGGSNFG
+210 TNGGGDFG
-219 RVDLANGIKLDSGS
+219 RT
-233 ENVTLTHCK
+233 NVGNSVVIDGPSQNITLTHCK
-242 DKVCGSDFLDEEAPS
+242 GDSCSGNNFLDEEVQL
-257 KSEFESLSDEKKIE
+257 KSEFESLNDSGRID
-271 KYKKDGEKFTNLV
+271 KYKKDGQDKFTNLV
-284 ATEVQ
+284 ATKVEKK
-289 ANGVNKYV
+289 GLNKYV
-297 IIYKDK
+297 IFYTDTPPTR
-303 SASSSSARFRRS
+303 SARSR
-315 ARLRR
+315 RLRR

-337 IVDGEAVSLTGH
+337 IVDGEAVILTGH

-400 HFHTENG
+400 HFHMENG
-407 RPYPTRGRFAAKVDF
+407 RPSPFRGRFAAKVDF

-453 KGTWTENGSGD
+453 KGAWTENSGGD
-464 VSGRFYGPGGEEV
+464 VSGRFYGPAGEEV

>member
-1 MKEMMMFKRSVI
+1 MFKRSVI

-26 GGGGSPDVKSAD
+26 SGGGSPDVKSAD
-38 TLSKPAAP
+38 TPSKPAAP
-46 VVAEDV
+46 VVAE
-52 EEEVLPKEKK
+52 KET
-62 DEEAVGGAPQAD
+62 EAKEDAPQAGS
-74 TQDTTAGKGGQDM
+74 QGQGAPSAQGSQDM
-87 AAVSEENTGNG
+87 AAVSAENTGNG

-108 EDEGAQNDMPQN
+108 EDEGPQNDMPQN
-120 AADTDSFTPN
+120 A
-130 HTPASNMPA
+130 
-139 GNMENQAPDNGESAQ
+139 
-154 PANQPD
+154 
-160 MANAADGMQGDDP
+160 
-173 SAGGQNAGNTAAAE
+173 GNTAAQGTNQAE
-187 SANQTGNNQPAGSS
+187 NNQVGGSQ
-201 DSAPASNPA
+201 NPA
-210 PANGGSNFG
+210 PSSNPNATNGGNFG
-219 RVDLANGIKLDSGS
+219 RVDLANGVLIDGPSQ
-233 ENVTLTHCK
+233 NITLTHCK
-242 DKVCGSDFLDEEAPS
+242 SDSCNGDNLLSEEAPS
-257 KSEFESLSDEKKIE
+257 KSEFEQLSDEDKIK
-271 KYKKDGEKFTNLV
+271 KYKKDGEKFTGLV
-284 ATEVQ
+284 ADRLQMKGTNQ
-289 ANGVNKYV
+289 Y
-297 IIYKDK
+297 IIFYKPK
-303 SASSSSARFRRS
+303 TTSSARFRRS
-315 ARLRR
+315 ARSRR

-375 ALRVQGEP
+375 ALSVQGEP

-407 RPYPTRGRFAAKVDF
+407 RSYPTKGRFAAKVDF

-434 DDLHMGT
+434 DDLHMGK

-453 KGTWTENGSGD
+453 KGTWTENGGGD
-464 VSGRFYGPGGEEV
+464 VSGRFYGPAGEEV

>member
-1 MKEMMMFKRSVI
+1 MFKRSVI

-38 TLSKPAAP
+38 TPSKPAAP
-46 VVAEDV
+46 VVAE
-52 EEEVLPKEKK
+52 KETDAKE
-62 DEEAVGGAPQAD
+62 DAPQAGSQGQGAPS
-74 TQDTTAGKGGQDM
+74 TQGSQDM
-87 AAVSEENTGNG
+87 AAVSAENTGNG

-120 AADTDSFTPN
+120 
-130 HTPASNMPA
+130 
-139 GNMENQAPDNGESAQ
+139 
-154 PANQPD
+154 
-160 MANAADGMQGDDP
+160 
-173 SAGGQNAGNTAAAE
+173 AAE

-257 KSEFESLSDEKKIE
+257 KSEFESLDDSGRIN
-271 KYKKDGEKFTNLV
+271 KYKKDGKSDKFTNLV
-284 ATEVQ
+284 ATAVQ
-289 ANGVNKYV
+289 ANGLNKYV

-315 ARLRR
+315 ARSRR

-375 ALRVQGEP
+375 ALSVQGEP
-383 AKGEMLAGT
+383 AKGEMLAGA

-400 HFHTENG
+400 HFHMENG
-407 RPYPTRGRFAAKVDF
+407 RPSSFRGRFAAKVDF

-441 QKFKAAIDGNGF
+441 QKFKAVIDGNGF
-453 KGTWTENGSGD
+453 KGTWTENGGGD
-464 VSGRFYGPGGEEV
+464 VSGRFYGPTGEEV

>member
-1 MKEMMMFKRSVI
+1 MFERSVI
-13 AMACIFALSACGG
+13 AKACIFALSACGG

-46 VVAEDV
+46 VVAEK
-52 EEEVLPKEKK
+52 ETEVKE
-62 DEEAVGGAPQAD
+62 DAPQAGSQGQGAPS
-74 TQDTTAGKGGQDM
+74 TQGSQDM
-87 AAVSEENTGNG
+87 AAVSAENTGNG

-108 EDEGAQNDMPQN
+108 EDEGPQNDMLQN
-120 AADTDSFTPN
+120 S
-130 HTPASNMPA
+130 
-139 GNMENQAPDNGESAQ
+139 
-154 PANQPD
+154 
-160 MANAADGMQGDDP
+160 
-173 SAGGQNAGNTAAAE
+173 AE
-187 SANQTGNNQPAGSS
+187 SANQTGNNQPADSS

-219 RVDLANGIKLDSGS
+219 RVDLANGVLIDGPSQ
-233 ENVTLTHCK
+233 NITLTHCK
-242 DKVCGSDFLDEEAPS
+242 GDSCNGDNLLDEEAPS
-257 KSEFESLSDEKKIE
+257 KSEFENLNESERIE
-271 KYKKDGEKFTNLV
+271 KYKKDGKSDKFTNLV
-284 ATEVQ
+284 ATAVQ
-289 ANGVNKYV
+289 ANGTNKYV

-303 SASSSSARFRRS
+303 SASSSFARFRRS
-315 ARLRR
+315 ARSRR

-361 YLTYGAEKLSGGSY
+361 YLTYGAEKLPGGSY

-453 KGTWTENGSGD
+453 KGTWTENGGGD
-464 VSGRFYGPGGEEV
+464 VSGRFYGPAGEEV